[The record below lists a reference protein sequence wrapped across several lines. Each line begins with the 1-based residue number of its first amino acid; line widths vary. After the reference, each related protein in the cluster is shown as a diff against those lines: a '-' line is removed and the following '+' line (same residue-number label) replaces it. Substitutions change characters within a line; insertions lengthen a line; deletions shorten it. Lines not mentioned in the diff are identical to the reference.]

1 MGENFRPIPVPENSV
16 LSCGVQRDVV
26 SLVGTIF
33 SNQPRVSLLVSE
45 GERTMTKENNS
56 LGKFHLK
63 GVPPM
68 PRDAFEIEVDAN
80 GTLNVSARDEFVYTV

>member
-1 MGENFRPIPVPENSV
+1 
-16 LSCGVQRDVV
+16 
-26 SLVGTIF
+26 
-33 SNQPRVSLLVSE
+33 
-45 GERTMTKENNS
+45 MTKENNS

-63 GVPPM
+63 SIPPM